1 MSGTLALDLA
11 TRSGWAFGSPGC
23 RPACGSIDLP
33 RGGGTAALGAVNA
46 ALADALGDL
55 LKMHKPT
62 RLIFEA
68 PAMHMAGRSP
78 HTARLLIYL
87 AGVTEL
93 VAYRWSLPCFEAQV
107 QTVRAKLGIRRAE
120 GDRDW
125 KVAVMRWCVTQGWQ
139 PRDDNQADALALLAY
154 SHLVMP
160 QRSAG

>member
-1 MSGTLALDLA
+1 VSGTLALDLA

-107 QTVRAKLGIRRAE
+107 QTVRAKLAIKRRE
-120 GDRDW
+120 GEQW
-125 KVAVMRWCVTQGWQ
+125 KPAVIRWCQAQGWQ